1 MLLGAAIARDSSSI
15 PLLALGGIWTAT
27 GLGSLWMDRR
37 TAKAVRLESRTV
49 TFISPGLTLTIPVA
63 EIIEVRRARGDIN
76 RLSPLKVTTRNHGR
90 LAISPRLDGLSEL
103 LVQLRTA
110 NPSLRIT
117 RL

>member
-37 TAKAVRLESRTV
+37 TAKAVRLESGMV
-49 TFISPGLTLTIPVA
+49 TFMSPGRTLTIPVA
-63 EIIEVRRARGDIN
+63 EIIEVRRTRGDIN
-76 RLSPLKVTTRNHGR
+76 RLSSLKVTTRNHGR